1 MPKNREL
8 SETERLRILSLHNK
22 GLSQVAI
29 SEKIKCSRCAVQ
41 TTIRRYNEDQS
52 ITSRPGRG
60 RKRKTS
66 SREDR
71 WIEREAIKNRKKT
84 PSQIAA
90 SVNSRLEVPISAQTV
105 RRRLDE
111 FGVKARKARK
121 KPLLSELNK
130 SKRLD

>member
-8 SETERLRILSLHNK
+8 SEIERLRILSLHHK

-29 SEKIKCSRCAVQ
+29 SKKMKCSRCAVQ
-41 TTIRRYNEDQS
+41 TTIRRYHEDQS

-71 WIEREAIKNRKKT
+71 WIEREAIKNRKET

-90 SVNSRLEVPISAQTV
+90 SINSRFEVPLSAQTV

-111 FGVKARKARK
+111 FGI
-121 KPLLSELNK
+121 
-130 SKRLD
+130 